1 VRFWNFIKNQD
12 DSTGDTNIEL
22 RIDGDI
28 KMEED
33 FWDMLFGIE
42 SFNAKGFMA
51 ELKNYS
57 GQDLTVWINSYGGDV
72 YAASCIYTAL
82 KEHNGNVSCKIDGV
96 AMSAAS
102 VIAMAAD
109 ELCMSP
115 TAIMMIHNPW
125 IGGIQGESKDLR
137 KYANMLDEV
146 KSTIINAYQLKT
158 GKSEDDI
165 SALMDQETYM
175 GAKKA
180 LAEGFIDK
188 ILYQDEGEEDD
199 TISSFAF
206 SGSRVQNT
214 ISESTKEFLN
224 EYLKR
229 SMQLN
234 KNNNPQE
241 PVKKTEPPVDFNL
254 YKQIILNNERR
265 KKLWS

>member
-1 VRFWNFIKNQD
+1 VKFWNFIKNTD
-12 DSTGDTNIEL
+12 ETTGSSSVEL

-51 ELKNYS
+51 DLKQYS

-82 KEHNGNVSCKIDGV
+82 KEHQGNVTAKIDGV

-109 ELCMSP
+109 DLCMSP

-125 IGGIQGESKDLR
+125 IGGIQGESGDLR

-146 KSTIINAYQLKT
+146 KATIINAYQLKT
-158 GKSEDDI
+158 GKSENEI
-165 SALMDQETYM
+165 SSLMDQETYM

-180 LAEGFIDK
+180 LSEGFIDK
-188 ILYQDEGEEDD
+188 ILYQDDGQEED

-206 SGSRVQNT
+206 SGFRVQNT
-214 ISESTKEFLN
+214 ISQSTKEFFN

-229 SMQLN
+229 SKQLN
-234 KNNNPQE
+234 KNNNPQV
-241 PVKKTEPPVDFNL
+241 PVNKTEKNVDFDL